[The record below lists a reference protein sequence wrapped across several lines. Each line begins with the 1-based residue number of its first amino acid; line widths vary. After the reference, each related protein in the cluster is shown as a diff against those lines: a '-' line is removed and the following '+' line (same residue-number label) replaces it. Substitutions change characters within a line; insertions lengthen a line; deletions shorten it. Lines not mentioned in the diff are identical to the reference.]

1 MIIKKC
7 DFNDIADIKEVDQ
20 FGFVDLNECM
30 ANGQVPSSVSNT
42 EDEYNDIDDPASIL
56 GKPRDVFEAYKMQDY
71 VKSVGKT
78 DKTNKETTT
87 E

>member
-1 MIIKKC
+1 MICKC
-7 DFNDIADIKEVDQ
+7 DYNDIVDIKEVDQ

-42 EDEYNDIDDPASIL
+42 EDEYNGIDDPSSIL
-56 GKPRDVFEAYKMQDY
+56 GKPHDVFEAYRMQDY
-71 VKSVGKT
+71 VKSAGKT
-78 DKTNKETTT
+78 KTDKETTT

>member
-7 DFNDIADIKEVDQ
+7 DFNDVTDIKEVDQ

-42 EDEYNDIDDPASIL
+42 EDEYNDIDDPSSIL

-78 DKTNKETTT
+78 KTDKETNT

>member
-1 MIIKKC
+1 MICKC
-7 DFNDIADIKEVDQ
+7 EYNDIVDIKEVDQ

-30 ANGQVPSSVSNT
+30 ANGQVPASVSNT

-56 GKPRDVFEAYKMQDY
+56 GKPHDVFEAYKMQDY
-71 VKSVGKT
+71 VKSAGKT
-78 DKTNKETTT
+78 KTDKETTT

>member
-1 MIIKKC
+1 MICKC
-7 DFNDIADIKEVDQ
+7 EYNDIVDIKEVDQ

-42 EDEYNDIDDPASIL
+42 EDEYNGIDDPASIL
-56 GKPRDVFEAYKMQDY
+56 GKPHDVFEAYKMQDY

-78 DKTNKETTT
+78 KTANKETTT

>member
-1 MIIKKC
+1 MICKC
-7 DFNDIADIKEVDQ
+7 EYNEIGDIKEVDQ

-42 EDEYNDIDDPASIL
+42 EDEYNGIDDPSSIL
-56 GKPRDVFEAYKMQDY
+56 GKPHDVFEAYRMQDY
-71 VKSVGKT
+71 VKSAGKT
-78 DKTNKETTT
+78 KTDNKETT

>member
-1 MIIKKC
+1 MICKC
-7 DFNDIADIKEVDQ
+7 EYNDIVDIKEVDQ

-42 EDEYNDIDDPASIL
+42 EDEYNGIDDPASIM
-56 GKPRDVFEAYKMQDY
+56 GKPHDVFEAYKMQDY

-78 DKTNKETTT
+78 KTDNKETTT

>member
-1 MIIKKC
+1 MICKC
-7 DFNDIADIKEVDQ
+7 EYNDIVDIKEVDQ
-20 FGFVDLNECM
+20 FGFIDLNECM

-42 EDEYNDIDDPASIL
+42 EDEYNDIIDPSSIL
-56 GKPRDVFEAYKMQDY
+56 GKPHDVFEAYRMQDY

-78 DKTNKETTT
+78 KIDKETT

>member
-7 DFNDIADIKEVDQ
+7 DFNDITDIKEVDQ

-42 EDEYNDIDDPASIL
+42 EDEYNGIDDPSSIL
-56 GKPRDVFEAYKMQDY
+56 GKPHDVFEAYRMQDY
-71 VKSVGKT
+71 VKSVGKI

>member
-7 DFNDIADIKEVDQ
+7 DFNDITDIKEVDQ

-42 EDEYNDIDDPASIL
+42 EDEYNDINDPSSIL
-56 GKPRDVFEAYKMQDY
+56 GKPHDVFEAYRMQDY

-78 DKTNKETTT
+78 KTDKETT

>member
-1 MIIKKC
+1 MICKC
-7 DFNDIADIKEVDQ
+7 EYNDIVDIKEVDQ

-42 EDEYNDIDDPASIL
+42 EDEYNEIIDPASIL
-56 GKPRDVFEAYKMQDY
+56 GKPHDVFEAYRMQDY

-78 DKTNKETTT
+78 KTDNKETTT

>member
-1 MIIKKC
+1 MIFKC
-7 DFNDIADIKEVDQ
+7 DYNDVTDIKEVDQ

-30 ANGQVPSSVSNT
+30 ANGQVPSTVSNT
-42 EDEYNDIDDPASIL
+42 EDEYNGIDDPSSIL
-56 GKPRDVFEAYKMQDY
+56 GKPHDVFEAYRMHDY

-78 DKTNKETTT
+78 KTDNKETT

>member
-1 MIIKKC
+1 MICKC
-7 DFNDIADIKEVDQ
+7 EYNDIVDIKEVDQ

-42 EDEYNDIDDPASIL
+42 EDEYNGIDDPSSIL
-56 GKPRDVFEAYKMQDY
+56 GKPHDVFEAYKMQDY

-78 DKTNKETTT
+78 KVDNKETT